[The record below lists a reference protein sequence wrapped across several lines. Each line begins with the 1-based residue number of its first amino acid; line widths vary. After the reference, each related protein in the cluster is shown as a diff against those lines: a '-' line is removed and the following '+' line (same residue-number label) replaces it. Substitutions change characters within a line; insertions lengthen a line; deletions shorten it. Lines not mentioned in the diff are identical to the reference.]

1 MQMGIQSQPLAPL
14 AVILLKRLHYKC
26 FSSFRQVKKVVYL
39 RQRLSFAIKGKE
51 NGVRKC
57 TNMFYLTWTER

>member
-39 RQRLSFAIKGKE
+39 KQILKVEIKK
-51 NGVRKC
+51 NVSLC
-57 TNMFYLTWTER
+57 FV